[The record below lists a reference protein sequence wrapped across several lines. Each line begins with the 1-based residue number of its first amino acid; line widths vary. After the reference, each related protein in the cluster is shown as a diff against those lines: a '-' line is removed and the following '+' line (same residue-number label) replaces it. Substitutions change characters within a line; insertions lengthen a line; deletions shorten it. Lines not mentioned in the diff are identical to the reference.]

1 MAEEAWT
8 VDEGDGTADEG
19 DGAADEVDWTAD
31 EEDWTADEEDWTA
44 DEEDGTADE
53 RGGGGGRRGG
63 SFAGGRGRNLGIWKE
78 GKRKVKYMM
87 NKGVSRSTVS
97 KRISLFG
104 SLFGSLT
111 FGRHRRLDEEEE
123 EVEVEDVVVG
133 VEVEEVEEERV
144 VEEEEETTNLCHSA
158 VVRGRGVVRR
168 RRCSRLRTQTDRTTD
183 AEQIE

>member
-1 MAEEAWT
+1 MGEVAEEAWT

-19 DGAADEVDWTAD
+19 DGAADEV
-31 EEDWTADEEDWTA
+31 DWTADEEDWTA

-97 KRISLFG
+97 KK
-104 SLFGSLT
+104 
-111 FGRHRRLDEEEE
+111 
-123 EVEVEDVVVG
+123 
-133 VEVEEVEEERV
+133 
-144 VEEEEETTNLCHSA
+144 N
-158 VVRGRGVVRR
+158 
-168 RRCSRLRTQTDRTTD
+168 
-183 AEQIE
+183 